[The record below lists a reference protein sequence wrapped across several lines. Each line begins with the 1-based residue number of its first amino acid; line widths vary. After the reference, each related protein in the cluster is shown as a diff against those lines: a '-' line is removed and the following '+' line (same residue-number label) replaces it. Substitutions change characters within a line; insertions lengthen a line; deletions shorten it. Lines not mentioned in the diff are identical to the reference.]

1 LAELSS
7 TLSGIIKKVGSSLGE
22 QPTIVVLSKSMQ
34 NQQSPFQIRFW
45 NLLSKKLA
53 NEATEGELQEL
64 QSILL
69 NNPEFHH
76 QADLMDEMWQQ
87 ESKTNN
93 YTSEAAYMRHV
104 MKHKDEFFAKE
115 SHLEAVIEA
124 NEEFETEKPSFFR
137 SIFSKRL
144 TIISFI
150 ALIIL
155 SSSAIYFLSGKKNV
169 TAAAK
174 QEISSVVTKNGNR
187 TKIVLPDGSQVWLN
201 AGSNLDYN
209 NSTFNKELREVSLNG
224 EAYFDV
230 TKNEAKPFIIH
241 TKKMDVRVVGTAFN
255 IRSYND
261 EKIAEA
267 SLIRGSIEVTLKDRK
282 DQKILLKP
290 NEKISINTEEEKQPG
305 LKTNEK
311 IAVKQSPA
319 IPQIV
324 VNELKLNP
332 TNNIIPE
339 IAWTQNRL
347 YFEDQS
353 LEDIAPMLEKW
364 FGKTVIIQNQNL
376 KKIRYTGNFE
386 NETIENVLSYL
397 KLSKSFNF
405 KIENESV
412 VIY

>member
-1 LAELSS
+1 M
-7 TLSGIIKKVGSSLGE
+7 GE
-22 QPTIVVLSKSMQ
+22 ERKTIVHSKSMHNQ
-34 NQQSPFQIRFW
+34 NSPSQTRFW

-53 NEATEGELQEL
+53 NEATEGELLEL
-64 QSILL
+64 ESILL

-76 QADLMDEMWQQ
+76 QADLMVEMWQQ
-87 ESKTNN
+87 QSKTNN
-93 YTSEAAYMRHV
+93 YNSEAAYMRHV
-104 MKHKDEFFAKE
+104 MKYKDEFFTKE
-115 SHLEAVIEA
+115 SHLEPVIAV
-124 NEEFETEKPSFFR
+124 NDEEFETEKPSLFR

-144 TIISFI
+144 TVISFVV
-150 ALIIL
+150 LILL
-155 SSSAIYFLSGKKNV
+155 SSTAIYFLSGRKNV
-169 TAAAK
+169 TSAVK
-174 QEISSVVTKNGNR
+174 QEMSSVVTKNGNR

-241 TKKMDVRVVGTAFN
+241 TKKMDIRVVGTAFN
-255 IRSYND
+255 VRSYND
-261 EKIAEA
+261 EKTAEA

-290 NEKISINTEEEKQPG
+290 NEKISINTQEEKQIS

-311 IAVKQSPA
+311 IAIKPRPA

-324 VNELKLNP
+324 VNELKPNP

-397 KLSKSFNF
+397 KLSRSFNF
-405 KIENESV
+405 RMENESV

>member
-1 LAELSS
+1 
-7 TLSGIIKKVGSSLGE
+7 LGE
-22 QPTIVVLSKSMQ
+22 RLTIIVLSKSMH
-34 NQQSPFQIRFW
+34 NQQSPSQIRFW

-69 NNPEFHH
+69 SNPEFHH
-76 QADLMDEMWQQ
+76 QADMMDEMWQQ

-93 YTSEAAYMRHV
+93 YTGEAAYVRHV
-104 MKHKDEFFAKE
+104 MKYKDEFFTKE
-115 SHLEAVIEA
+115 SHLEAVVTE
-124 NEEFETEKPSFFR
+124 NDEEFETEKPSFFR

-150 ALIIL
+150 ALIML
-155 SSSAIYFLSGKKNV
+155 STSAIYFLSGKKNV
-169 TAAAK
+169 TSVALP
-174 QEISSVVTKNGNR
+174 EISSVVTKNGNR

-241 TKKMDVRVVGTAFN
+241 TKKMDIKVVGTSFN
-255 IRSYND
+255 VRSYND

-290 NEKISINTEEEKQPG
+290 NEKISINTEEEKQKG

-311 IAVKQSPA
+311 IAIKQRPA

-324 VNELKLNP
+324 VNELKPNP
-332 TNNIIPE
+332 TNNIIAE

-353 LEDIAPMLEKW
+353 FEDIAPMLEKW